1 MPGPAGKFEFTTPYI
16 LKRGKTVADAAAH
29 VHKDFAERLKFARLF
44 KLSGGDRDGLMVE
57 RSHVVADRDILEF
70 HI

>member
-1 MPGPAGKFEFTTPYI
+1 
-16 LKRGKTVADAAAH
+16 VADAAAH

-44 KLSGGDRDGLMVE
+44 KVTGGDRDGLMVE
-57 RSHVVADRDILEF
+57 RSHVVQDRDVLEF